1 MKAEKAAPTF
11 LLLAVAQLLLYA
23 AFMNRE
29 VAWNYILH
37 GDPTWYVYF
46 NYKIYHAVV
55 ERNWAVIWQQATTS
69 PWGILLFLETLVPQF
84 LLGPSR
90 FSVGVI
96 NLVYFLLAQAA
107 VYIFFARLTCS
118 VIGGVTAVALLMAMQ
133 TPFRGDGPGLNI
145 ADFHFDLVLFFL
157 LVILHLMVAW
167 SNSFARR
174 WASIAIGLFAGLT
187 VATRLVSFY
196 LLGGVFG
203 VFGLVMLYKWLRSD
217 AKDNDLSRDRLR
229 NFRIAL
235 WVYVV
240 TSLIPLTIAAKALYA
255 HYFRFVFDAK
265 YSADRAGLYVMGA
278 TSKLGEAYEVMVRML
293 KFDFGHGYLAVLL
306 IAVTVVWVGS
316 RNMGLPVKVSAS
328 HDELAKA
335 SGWIGRM
342 LADREAMRT
351 YWLFLL
357 ISGVTSYVMHIV
369 FPIKSDHLTRMTA
382 APILIA
388 VMLLISPMLVRQ
400 WNESIVWRRTISRV
414 AVGLLVTV
422 ALFVQLAFYT
432 GPGRFHDMKAE
443 VSEIQNLYADIGRL
457 AGNRGQKE
465 IAISVDRI
473 THFELGALLGFA
485 IYDFEQNSRFLI
497 HEPKLGG
504 VIDEPIELEQ
514 AKMLLGQSDFA
525 LLGSMPYPESS
536 LPFMKS
542 LRPISED
549 VHKYV
554 EQHFCLYKGYM
565 LFGEPRRLYVNQNK
579 RAWQY
584 SASASTEPGYGPDGL
599 LEGRSRIW
607 HAPWAENRNQWVEF
621 QRENPLQFSALTIVA
636 QDGAPERAPRNFIL
650 EALDSQRGWSSVL
663 SVKDADFSI
672 NKSLT
677 WPITSDRAYSR
688 YRLVVTRNNGDPNL
702 MTIQD
707 MKLDIGPDQ
716 KKCAGPAQS
725 AVPGRSSL
733 SN

>member
-1 MKAEKAAPTF
+1 MKAGKAAPTF

-23 AFMNRE
+23 AFINRE

-37 GDPTWYVYF
+37 GDPTWYVYY

-55 ERNWAVIWQQATTS
+55 ERNWATIWQQATTS

-107 VYIFFARLTCS
+107 VYIFFARLTRAA
-118 VIGGVTAVALLMAMQ
+118 IGGVAAVALLMAMQ

-145 ADFHFDLVLFFL
+145 ADFHFDLVLFYL

-167 SNSFARR
+167 SNSFAQRR
-174 WASIAIGLFAGLT
+174 ASVFIGLVAGIT
-187 VATRLVSFY
+187 VATRLVSFF
-196 LLGGVFG
+196 LLSGVFG
-203 VFGLVMLYKWLRSD
+203 VFGLVLIYRWLRPD
-217 AKDNDLSRDRLR
+217 AKDMGLSHKRLG
-229 NFRIAL
+229 NFSIAL
-235 WVYVV
+235 GVYIA
-240 TSLIPLTIAAKALYA
+240 TSLAPIVIAAQALYA
-255 HYFRFVFDAK
+255 QYFRFVFDEK
-265 YSADRAGLYVMGA
+265 FSADRAGMYVMGA
-278 TSKLGEAYEVMVRML
+278 TSKLGEAYEVVERML
-293 KFDFGHGYLAVLL
+293 KYDFGLGYFAVAL
-306 IAVTVVWVGS
+306 IVVTVVLVGS
-316 RNMGLPVKVSAS
+316 RITNSAAGASESHDGPIKVS
-328 HDELAKA
+328 
-335 SGWIGRM
+335 GWVGRM

-357 ISGVTSYVMHIV
+357 ISGVTSYVMHVV

-422 ALFVQLAFYT
+422 ALIVQFAFYT
-432 GPGRFHDMKAE
+432 GPGRFHDMKTE
-443 VSEIQNLYADIGRL
+443 VLEIQNLYADIGLL
-457 AGNRGQKE
+457 ASNRGQKE
-465 IAISVDRI
+465 IAISVDRV
-473 THFELGALLGFA
+473 TNFELGALLGFA
-485 IYDFEQNSRFLI
+485 IYDFEHNGRFLI

-514 AKMLLGQSDFA
+514 AKILLGQSDFA

-536 LPFMKS
+536 FPFMKS

-554 EQHFCLYKGYM
+554 EQQFCLYKRYM
-565 LFGEPRRLYVNQNK
+565 LFGEPRWLYVNQNK

-584 SASASTEPGYGPDGL
+584 SASASTGPGYGPDGL
-599 LEGRSRIW
+599 LEGRNRIW

-621 QRENPLQFSALTIVA
+621 QREAPLQFSALTIVA
-636 QDGAPERAPRNFIL
+636 QDGAPERAPRDFTL
-650 EALDSQRGWSSVL
+650 EALDSQRGWISVL
-663 SVKDADFSI
+663 SVKDADFSTNQI
-672 NKSLT
+672 LT
-677 WPITSDRAYSR
+677 WPITSDGAYSR
-688 YRLVVTRNNGDPNL
+688 YKLVVTRNNGDPNL
-702 MTIQD
+702 MTIQN

-716 KKCAGPAQS
+716 KKCTGPEQS
-725 AVPGRSSL
+725 VVPGRSSL